1 MKQVNKKINL
11 KKVVNMNNYKLI
23 QGDCIEEM
31 QKLIDKGV
39 KVDMVLTDPPYGTTA
54 CKWEDVGMFK

>member
-11 KKVVNMNNYKLI
+11 KKVVNMIRLI

-31 QKLIDKGV
+31 NKLIDNDI
-39 KVDMVLTDPPYGTTA
+39 KVDI
-54 CKWEDVGMFK
+54 